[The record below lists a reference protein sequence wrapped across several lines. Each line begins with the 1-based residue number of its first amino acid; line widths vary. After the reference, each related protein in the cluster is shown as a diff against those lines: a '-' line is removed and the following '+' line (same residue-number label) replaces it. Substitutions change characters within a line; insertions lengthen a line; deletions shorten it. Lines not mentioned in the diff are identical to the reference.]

1 MTAPTPQTALSTAEI
16 REKYLH
22 FFESKGHLRLPSH
35 STIAPDPT
43 TLFTVAGM
51 QPFKPQFM
59 GAPASF
65 EGVSGIHRR
74 VTTVQKCL
82 RVGDIENVGRTLRHC
97 SLLEMLGN
105 FSFGD
110 YFKRE
115 AITWAWELLTSPEWL
130 ALDASKL
137 YATIYQDD
145 EEAFEIWTQEI
156 GLPEDHILR
165 FGADENFWP
174 ADAPREGPNGP
185 CGPCSE
191 IFYDRGP
198 AYGSDTW
205 VEYADIR
212 ESARFLEIWNN
223 VFPQYDRQE
232 PQADGTPTLVDL
244 PFKNIDTGMGLERI
258 ATVVQDVYDFYSNDV
273 FAPIIARVAEL
284 SGKPYEG
291 PQSVSHRV
299 VAEHIR
305 SVSMVIADGVTL
317 SNTGRGYVIRK
328 ILRRASRH
336 AYLLGLREPILYTLV
351 PLVVEKMGGAYPELV
366 ENQSRIIASIKSEEE
381 RFLKTLADGIKK
393 VNSTIAS
400 IIFPHISTNV
410 IKEADELFKYDPT
423 TNKSYTHTI
432 RYDIS
437 DSAWSVIRRLTIND
451 LESRSLISNLEE
463 EDVKRREAE
472 SGHLYCRLGGSTTE
486 TLADYKLLINKLTTL
501 SSPIPGDE
509 AFTLYDTYGF
519 PIDLTKEIAEEYG
532 ISVDEAG
539 YAESLERAQEL
550 ARAGSKYGKSE
561 LFGAGADALGDLPP
575 TEFVGYDHLEGQGTV
590 LALLAGGEQV
600 EELGTGDEGVLV
612 LSRSP
617 FYAEGGGEVGDSGR
631 LEWQSADG
639 QGGEARV
646 RDTTRTKR
654 NVFLHDVQVLRGQLA
669 AGDTLRG
676 VVAPERQAIER
687 HHTATHLL
695 QAALRAVLGD
705 GVRQAGSLV
714 APGRLRF
721 DFSHGAAL
729 SMSELAQTEL
739 TVNRWIQAD
748 SPVSWQTLPIAEARA
763 KGATALFGEKYGDV
777 VRVVTVEQGVP
788 FETQT
793 VTSMELCGGAHVTRT
808 GEIGSFV
815 IVSDENVAAGVR
827 RIEALAGEA
836 AVIWIRAQLVGAQRA
851 AGLLNT
857 SPEALAGRIENVQA
871 SLKAA
876 EKEALAMRRQITQ
889 LQMGVGS
896 GSGSTAPLR
905 ELGGFQ
911 VASVKLAGVEAGEL
925 RGAADSLL
933 ESSKA
938 DLVVIATDKG
948 LVVKAS
954 KDAVTRGAHAG
965 QLIGKLAA
973 AGGGKGGGR
982 PDMAQAGIT
991 DADAALAALETAF

>member
-1 MTAPTPQTALSTAEI
+1 MTAPTPATPLTTADI

-22 FFESKGHLRLPSH
+22 FFESKGHLRLASH

-51 QPFKPQFM
+51 QPFKTQFM
-59 GAPASF
+59 GATAEF
-65 EGVSGIHRR
+65 EGHSGIHRR
-74 VTTVQKCL
+74 VTTAQKCL

-130 ALDASKL
+130 GLDASKL

-145 EEAFEIWTQEI
+145 EEAYEIWTKEI
-156 GLPEDHILR
+156 GLPADHILR

-174 ADAPREGPNGP
+174 ADAPKEGPNGP

-198 AYGSDTW
+198 EYGDDTW
-205 VEYADIR
+205 AEYADTR

-258 ATVVQDVYDFYSNDV
+258 ATVVQGVYDFYSNDV

-284 SGKPYEG
+284 SGKPYQG

-299 VAEHIR
+299 VAEHVR

-336 AYLLGLREPILYTLV
+336 AYLLGLREPVLHTLV

-366 ENQSRIIASIKSEEE
+366 ENQARVVAAIRSEEE
-381 RFLKTLADGIKK
+381 RFLKTL
-393 VNSTIAS
+393 
-400 IIFPHISTNV
+400 
-410 IKEADELFKYDPT
+410 
-423 TNKSYTHTI
+423 
-432 RYDIS
+432 
-437 DSAWSVIRRLTIND
+437 
-451 LESRSLISNLEE
+451 
-463 EDVKRREAE
+463 E
-472 SGHLYCRLGGSTTE
+472 SGTVRLD
-486 TLADYKLLINKLTTL
+486 TLLKGLEQGAN
-501 SSPIPGDE
+501 IPGDE
-509 AFTLYDTYGF
+509 AFILYDTYGF
-519 PIDLTKEIAEEYG
+519 PLDLTKEIAEEYG
-532 ISVDEAG
+532 ISVDEAE
-539 YAESLERAQEL
+539 YAESLKKAQEL

-561 LFGAGADALGDLPP
+561 LFGAGADQLDDLPP
-575 TEFVGYDHLEGQGTV
+575 TEFVGYDQLDARGKV
-590 LALLAGGEQV
+590 LALLAGNEDV
-600 EELGTGDEGVLV
+600 EALGTGDEGVLV
-612 LSRSP
+612 LNSSP
-617 FYAEGGGEVGDSGR
+617 FYAEGGGEVGDTGR
-631 LEWQSADG
+631 LEWV
-639 QGGEARV
+639 GGEARV
-646 RDTTRTKR
+646 KDTTRTKR
-654 NVFLHDVQVLRGQLA
+654 GVFLHTVQVLRG
-669 AGDTLRG
+669 TLTPETEVRG
-676 VVAPERQAIER
+676 VVSPERQATER

-695 QAALRAVLGD
+695 QAALRSVLGD

-714 APGRLRF
+714 APDRLRF
-721 DFSHGAAL
+721 DFSHGAA
-729 SMSELAQTEL
+729 MTPAEVAQTEL
-739 TVNRWIQAD
+739 IVNRWIQAD
-748 SPVSWQTLPIAEARA
+748 SPVNWQTMPIADARA

-777 VRVVTVEQGVP
+777 VRVVSVETGVRVGD
-788 FETQT
+788 QT
-793 VTSMELCGGAHVTRT
+793 VTSMELCGGAHVQRT

-815 IVSDENVAAGVR
+815 ILSDENVAAGVR
-827 RIEALAGEA
+827 RVEALAGEA
-836 AVIWIRAQLVGAQRA
+836 AVAWIRTQLTGAQRA

-857 SPEALAGRIENVQA
+857 SPEALAERIQSVQA
-871 SLKAA
+871 SLKAT
-876 EKEALAMRRQITQ
+876 EKDAVQLRRQITQ
-889 LQMGVGS
+889 LQMGGGGS
-896 GSGSTAPLR
+896 AGGAAPLR
-905 ELGGFQ
+905 EIGGFK
-911 VASVKLAGVEAGEL
+911 VAAVTLSGVESGEL
-925 RGAADSLL
+925 KGAADSLL
-933 ESSKA
+933 EQSGA
-938 DLVVIATDKG
+938 DLVVIATEKG

-954 KDAVTRGAHAG
+954 KDAVARGAHAG
-965 QLIGKLAA
+965 QLVGKLAA

-991 DADAALAALETAF
+991 DPAAAMAALEGAL